1 MKITEIFQSLQGE
14 GKNQGKPCLFIRLAG
29 CNLKCR
35 WCDTPESWSA
45 GVEMAPD
52 SVLEHVWRINPSYIC
67 ITGGEPLLQA
77 GELEYLL
84 NSLNERGPAVEIET
98 NGTIDFSRFQPYASI
113 CMDVKCP
120 SSGEQSDLS
129 LLERIRHQD
138 SVKFVVKD
146 EPDCR
151 YAQEIITTHR
161 IPGEIFI
168 SPVFGSDY
176 TMIAKFILANKLQ
189 VRMQIQLHK
198 IIGMK

>member
-35 WCDTPESWSA
+35 WCDTPESRA
-45 GVEMAPD
+45 GGMEMGLD
-52 SVLEHVWRINPSYIC
+52 SILEHIWRINPPYIC

-77 GELEYLL
+77 DELEHLL
-84 NSLNERGPAVEIET
+84 SSLHKRGTLIDIET
-98 NGTIDFSRFQPYASI
+98 NGTIDFTRFQPCASI

-129 LLERIRHQD
+129 LLEKIRPQD

-146 EPDCR
+146 EADCR
-151 YAQEIITTHR
+151 YAQDIVKTHR
-161 IPGEIFI
+161 IAGEIFV
-168 SPVFGSDY
+168 SPVFGTDY
-176 TMIAKFILANKLQ
+176 KTISEFILVNNLP
-189 VRMQIQLHK
+189 VRMQVQLHK
-198 IIGMK
+198 IIGVK